1 LFKTFFSEIYRVEA
15 VVGREE
21 GAKKDAHYIKLTME
35 SPDVSGQPMQ
45 PVRRPLIQCDSD
57 VIAKKVCNALSN
69 TVDY

>member
-1 LFKTFFSEIYRVEA
+1 MFEYVNSEIYRAEA

-35 SPDVSGQPMQ
+35 APEVSDQLMQ

-57 VIAKKVCNALSN
+57 VVAKKVR
-69 TVDY
+69 TI